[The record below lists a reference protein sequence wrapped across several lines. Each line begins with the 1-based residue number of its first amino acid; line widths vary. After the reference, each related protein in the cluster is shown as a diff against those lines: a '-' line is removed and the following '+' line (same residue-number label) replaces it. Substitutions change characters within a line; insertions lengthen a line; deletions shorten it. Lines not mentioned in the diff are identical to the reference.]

1 MLDQFFSLSAAG
13 TMCGARWWREIG
25 PGAAVI
31 ALAFA
36 AKVALT

>member
-1 MLDQFFSLSAAG
+1 MLDRIFGLAQTG
-13 TMCGARWWREIG
+13 TIVRREIE